1 MKTTIQNKRIL
12 KPAAPPAADHPANFD
27 TFDISS
33 LQALRDGKASE
44 HQQRHAL
51 KLIID
56 HISCA
61 GKPQYRSGKPDDTDF
76 GLGRAFVG
84 QEIIRAL
91 TINLATLTQ
100 MENMK
105 HD

>member
-1 MKTTIQNKRIL
+1 MKVINKRHL
-12 KPAAPPAADHPANFD
+12 KPVAPPPADHPTNFN
-27 TFDISS
+27 TFDIAS
-33 LQALRDGKASE
+33 LQALRDGKATE
-44 HQQRHAL
+44 HQQSHAL
-51 KLIID
+51 RLIID

-91 TINLATLTQ
+91 TTNLATLTQ
-100 MENMK
+100 MENT
-105 HD
+105 HDN